1 MVIKSN
7 FTPYSKQAEILES
20 ITNSPA
26 KYHTL
31 VSSRQCGKTLM
42 ATNLLLYYAI
52 NYPGSYNVLASPIF
66 AQSKK
71 CFIDL
76 ARAAGDN
83 NPLIESTNASEL
95 IMQFRNGSTIRM
107 VSAESK
113 QNLRGFTVSGILVID
128 EAAFVP
134 EEIWTEILMPTTVIR
149 GKKVLF
155 ISTPNGFNWFKDLY
169 DLGESQEYEEWK
181 SYRIKSEDN
190 PYMDMKI
197 LEMAKLLLP
206 DKAYLQEYE
215 GQFIEGGGSVF
226 NFGDCATLEY
236 YKPAPEK
243 GVMYY
248 AGLDLA
254 IANDYTVL
262 TIFDDQGNIVDFFR
276 ENKTSWEQIINRV
289 AEKIKFWNA
298 YTLVEKNS
306 IGSVVYESLK
316 KMCGPNLIGEFN
328 TTQESKQDIIE
339 DLKKAF
345 AEHSIRIPTKKLNPQ
360 LHIEL
365 ASFGYKLLP
374 SGKIAYQGGS
384 GVSDDCVMS
393 LAIAH
398 NCYRTKKTKGT
409 YAVYSG
415 DVNAKY
421 AAFGKR

>member
-1 MVIKSN
+1 MIIKSN
-7 FTPYSKQAEILES
+7 FTPYDKQALILDS
-20 ITNSPA
+20 IIGDRA
-26 KYHTL
+26 KYHVL

-71 CFIDL
+71 CFTDL
-76 ARAAGDN
+76 TRAAGNN
-83 NPLIESTNASEL
+83 NPIIESTNSSEL
-95 IMQFRNGSTIRM
+95 IMQFKNGSTIRM
-107 VSAESK
+107 VSSESK

-128 EAAFVP
+128 EAAFIP

-155 ISTPNGFNWFKDLY
+155 ISTPNGFNWFKDLH
-169 DLGESQEYEEWK
+169 DLGQNGHQEWR

-190 PYMDMKI
+190 PFMNKSI
-197 LEMAKLLLP
+197 LEMAKLILP
-206 DKAYLQEYE
+206 EKAYLQEYE
-215 GQFIEGGGSVF
+215 GQFVEGGGSVF
-226 NFGDCATLEY
+226 SFGECSVIDQYLPGPIPG
-236 YKPAPEK
+236 KK
-243 GVMYY
+243 YY

-262 TIFDDQGNIVDFFR
+262 SIFDEEGNIVDFFR

-289 AEKIKFWNA
+289 VEKIKHWNA
-298 YTLVEKNS
+298 FTLVEKNS
-306 IGSVVYESLK
+306 IGSVVYEQLK
-316 KMCGPNLIGEFN
+316 KLCGPNLIGEFN
-328 TTQESKQDIIE
+328 TTQDSKQDIIE

-345 AEHSIRIPTKKLNPQ
+345 AEHSIAIPTKKLNPQ

-365 ASFGYKLLP
+365 ASFSYKLLP
-374 SGKIAYQGGS
+374 SGKIQYQGGS

-398 NCYRTKKTKGT
+398 HCYRTKKSKGI
-409 YAVYSG
+409 YAVYS
-415 DVNAKY
+415 
-421 AAFGKR
+421 RR